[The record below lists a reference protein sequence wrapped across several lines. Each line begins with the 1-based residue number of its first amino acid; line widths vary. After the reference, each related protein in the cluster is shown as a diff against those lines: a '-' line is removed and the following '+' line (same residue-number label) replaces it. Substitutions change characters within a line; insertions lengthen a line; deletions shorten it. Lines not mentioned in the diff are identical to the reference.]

1 MPFSHL
7 STDADVI
14 LVYPRTGVDL
24 GATIAPPHGLLS
36 LAAPLLHKGYKV
48 RIIDQRVDPLW
59 RAHLTDALQ
68 KRPVCV
74 GISTMTG
81 TQIAFALEA
90 AKLVRETV
98 GGKVPLVWGGAHPSS
113 LPEQTVESEYVD
125 IVCSGEGDI
134 TFVELVDALA
144 GHKPLNGV
152 SGIVFKDGGAVVTT
166 PARPLLDVELLFPT
180 PWELIDVEKYIHR
193 DFYLKNTYRSM
204 DIGQTSRGC
213 PFLCGFCSSAS
224 LRQRRW
230 RAMSIE
236 KSLEVILEPV
246 KRFKL
251 DSIWIRDDEFYIS
264 PERVHGI
271 CEGIINSGIKLRW
284 YSSGTR
290 VDVFNR
296 SSSGLLEIIKRSG
309 ADTLKL
315 GAESGS
321 DRILKLM
328 NKGICRAD
336 TLKANLK
343 ARDHG
348 IIPVYALIIGFP
360 TETFED
366 IHQTIGLF
374 VQLKRENPR
383 AQFELIGAY
392 TALPKTPLYD
402 LAIEHG
408 LKPPQRLE
416 DWVDWLSDD
425 YDLTGQK
432 LPWFTARQREYIG
445 NITYMSLLAN
455 ASGNAVNSIGDHF
468 LRNLLKFFITPVSH
482 FERFKLIRRWYQW
495 APEMQVIRRVR
506 QAVFYKKESSGP
518 A

>member
-1 MPFSHL
+1 ML
-7 STDADVI
+7 ADVDVI
-14 LVYPRTGVDL
+14 LFYPKTGVDL
-24 GATIAPPHGLLS
+24 GATIAPPHGLLA

-48 RIIDQRVDPLW
+48 RIIDQRVDTFW
-59 RAHLTDALQ
+59 RSNLIESL
-68 KRPVCV
+68 KKNPVCV
-74 GISTMTG
+74 GISSMTG
-81 TQIAFALEA
+81 TQIFFALQA
-90 AKLVRETV
+90 AKIVREFTN
-98 GGKVPLVWGGAHPSS
+98 GRVPIVWGGAHPSS
-113 LPEQTVESEYVD
+113 LPEQTVNSEDVD
-125 IVCSGEGDI
+125 IVVVGEGDD
-134 TFVELVDALA
+134 TFVELVDAIA
-144 GHKPLNGV
+144 GHRLLKDV
-152 SGIVFKDGGAVVTT
+152 QGIVFKDAGAVIKT
-166 PARPLLDVELLFPT
+166 PSRPLLDVENLLPT
-180 PWELIDVEKYIHR
+180 PWELLDIEKYIHR
-193 DFYLKNTYRSM
+193 DFYLKNTFRSM

-230 RAMSIE
+230 RAMSVR
-236 KSLEVILEPV
+236 KSLENILEPV
-246 KRFKL
+246 RRFKL

-264 PERVHGI
+264 PERVNGI

-296 SSSGLLEIIKRSG
+296 SSRDLIEIIKRSG

-343 ARDHG
+343 AKSHG
-348 IIPVYALIIGFP
+348 ITPVYALIVGFP
-360 TETFED
+360 TETFDD
-366 IHQTIGLF
+366 INQTIDLF
-374 VQLKRENPR
+374 VQLRKENPQ

-392 TALPKTPLYD
+392 TALPQTPLYD
-402 LAIEHG
+402 LAIKHG
-408 LKPPQRLE
+408 LKPPERLE

-432 LPWFTARQREYIG
+432 LPWYTPQQREYIG

-455 ASGNAVNSIGDHF
+455 ASGNAINSIGNPL
-468 LRNLLKFFITPVSH
+468 LRNFLKFFISPTSH
-482 FERFKLIRRWYQW
+482 FERFKLIRHWYQF
-495 APEMQVIRRVR
+495 APEMTLIRYLRRVI
-506 QAVFYKKESSGP
+506 FYSKQ
-518 A
+518 